1 MKADLLQGFYLGDI
15 LVEPL
20 TGQVKSRTGS
30 EHLPP
35 KAAEVLVCL
44 ASRPGELVT
53 REALLEE
60 VWGAGHG
67 TPETLSHAVSEIRHA
82 LGDHHD
88 DPHFVQTLPKRGYR
102 LLVTPAL
109 ASENT
114 SSVILGAGDSL
125 HADDIGLLEDLKQ
138 RGVLETGLAYLI
150 LGWLLIQVA
159 DIVFEQLLL
168 PRWVATFVTVLVIAG
183 FPIALLLS
191 WFLEF
196 RHGRAVVYEPSP
208 GDARRQRFGRTYIS
222 VISALGIAAVFV
234 FIYDW
239 SIGLPEEAPP
249 APGVADHDIALPP
262 VSDNSIAVLPFVNL
276 DGSNDTQIFANGLV
290 DDVIT
295 RLSRVSGL
303 LVSARG
309 DSHTLAP
316 NSSSQE
322 VRARLRV
329 AMYLEGSVQMLGDKM
344 RVIVQLIDSNT
355 GFHVLSRTFDR
366 PRADFF
372 AIRDEITE
380 LTVANVQVV
389 LPSNMQQPAILATDN
404 PSLDVYLL
412 YRRGID
418 ASRQPWSPET
428 VSLALGWF
436 DEALAIDPGYAAAYA
451 GKCTVY
457 VDGYF
462 VNDDPGFIDDAESAC
477 SKALTINPNLD
488 VVHTALGKLYEA
500 TGQYAAAETAY
511 LESLR
516 INPGNSTSLIGLG
529 KTYMRQQRAKDAE
542 KILARAIGLHPGDWT
557 AYNTLGSYYYRA
569 GRFDEA
575 IAQYEYVVAL
585 DRSNMLGHSNLGTA
599 RMLVGDFSGAAQAMQ
614 AAIDIEPRPNTYSNL
629 GLMHYYLGDL
639 EKAISSHRKAVELAP
654 GDHLK
659 LSNLGDALGVA
670 GESDEAMRVFV
681 LAEHLAKIALEV
693 NPNDPNTQMDLAWIS
708 AMLGH
713 NTEARSLIE
722 LARQQAPN
730 DPYVDYID
738 GLMLLYSGDP
748 DRAQAAFEAAVAKG
762 YSVVLLAAEPQLASM
777 HHRPGFRRL
786 LGDTKIP

>member
-1 MKADLLQGFYLGDI
+1 VNADLLQGFYLDDI
-15 LVEPL
+15 LVEPT
-20 TGQVKSRTGS
+20 TGQVKSPAGS
-30 EHLPP
+30 KHLPP
-35 KAAEVLVCL
+35 KAAEVLLSL

-53 REALLEE
+53 RETLLEE
-60 VWGAGHG
+60 VWGAGRG
-67 TPETLSHAVSEIRHA
+67 TAEALSHAVSDIRQA
-82 LGDHHD
+82 LGDHRD
-88 DPHFVQTLPKRGYR
+88 NPHFVQTLPRRGYR
-102 LLVTPAL
+102 LLVTPAI
-109 ASENT
+109 AAENT
-114 SSVILGAGDSL
+114 SSIVLGAGEGFKP
-125 HADDIGLLEDLKQ
+125 DDIGLFENLKQ

-168 PRWVATFVTVLVIAG
+168 PRWVATFVTLLVIAG

-208 GDARRQRFGRTYIS
+208 DDARRQRFSRTYKS
-222 VISALGIAAVFV
+222 VIAALGIAAVFV
-234 FIYDW
+234 FIYDK

-249 APGVADHDIALPP
+249 ATRVAGHDAALPP

-276 DGSNDTQIFANGLV
+276 DGSNDTQVFANGLV

-316 NSSSQE
+316 NSSSQD

-329 AMYLEGSVQMLGDKM
+329 SMYLEGSVQMLGDKI
-344 RVIVQLIDSNT
+344 RVIVQLIDSST

-372 AIRDEITE
+372 NIRDEITE

-389 LPSNMQQPAILATDN
+389 LPSNTQQPVVLATDN

-418 ASRQPWSPET
+418 ASRLPWSAET
-428 VSLALGWF
+428 VSAALGWF

-462 VNDDPGFIDDAESAC
+462 VNDDAEYIDDAETAC
-477 SKALTINPNLD
+477 SRALEINPNLD

-500 TGQYAAAETAY
+500 TGQYSAAETAY
-511 LESLR
+511 LEALR
-516 INPGNSTSLIGLG
+516 INPGNATSLIGLG
-529 KTYMRQQRAKDAE
+529 KTYMRQQRSKDAE
-542 KILARAIGLHPGDWT
+542 QILARAIGLHPGDWT
-557 AYNTLGSYYYRA
+557 AYNTLGSYYFRA

-575 IAQYEYVVAL
+575 ITQYEYVVAL
-585 DRSNMLGHSNLGTA
+585 DRSNMMGHSNLGTA
-599 RMLVGDFSGAAQAMQ
+599 RMLAGDFAGAAAAMQ
-614 AAIDIEPRPNTYSNL
+614 AAIDIEPRANTYSNL
-629 GLMHYYLGDL
+629 GLMHYYLGDF

-654 GDHLK
+654 NDHLR
-659 LSNLGDALGVA
+659 LSNLGDALRVA
-670 GESDEAMRVFV
+670 GEPDEAMRAFV
-681 LAEHLAKIALEV
+681 LAEHLAKSAVEV
-693 NPNDPNTQMDLAWIS
+693 NPNDPNTRMDLAWIS
-708 AMLGH
+708 TMLGKQA
-713 NTEARSLIE
+713 EARSLIE
-722 LARQQAPN
+722 LARQQAPD

-738 GLMLLYSGDP
+738 GLMSLYNGDA
-748 DRAQAAFEAAVAKG
+748 DGAQAAFEAAVAKG

-777 HHRPGFRRL
+777 RHRSGFKRL
-786 LGDTKIP
+786 LGGTKIP